1 MRRLFRLIL
10 LQDLPYAF
18 PQIEFP
24 PAIARDK
31 SAKPTLQRS
40 DWTMSHAALLSQ
52 SGLFIAFAGGALA
65 YKGDRYFEN
74 LDTVEQVAGFL
85 LIAGLACI
93 GTSLGLI
100 LGASFP

>member
-1 MRRLFRLIL
+1 
-10 LQDLPYAF
+10 
-18 PQIEFP
+18 
-24 PAIARDK
+24 
-31 SAKPTLQRS
+31 
-40 DWTMSHAALLSQ
+40 MSHAALLSQ

-65 YKGDRYFEN
+65 YKGDHYFEN
-74 LDTVEQVAGFL
+74 QDTVEQVAGFL